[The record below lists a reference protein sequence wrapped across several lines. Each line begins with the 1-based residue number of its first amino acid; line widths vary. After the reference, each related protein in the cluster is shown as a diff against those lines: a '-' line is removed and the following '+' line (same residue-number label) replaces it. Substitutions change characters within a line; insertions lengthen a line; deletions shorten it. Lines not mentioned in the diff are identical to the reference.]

1 MIREHFEYRTT
12 ITTILAEDE
21 APIGAAKEA
30 MVAARQEVE
39 AHLAADPFFG
49 MTLEPYIPETQSL
62 TVSRM
67 AKAGSEAGVGPMAAV
82 AGSIAWA
89 GVEAMQDAGAVF
101 GVIDNGGDI
110 AIISDRDVRIGLY
123 AGGAPA
129 GASRAFILPKQ
140 SRIYGICT
148 SSASVGP
155 SISFGTADA
164 VTVFAR
170 DVSLADAW
178 ATSLCNR
185 TGTGAEGL
193 FSPLEHSGV
202 DGAYVVMGD
211 ETTLWGKV
219 PPVVPA
225 RVDESLISAGHGGTV
240 TAHILR
246 KTQTPGR
253 KPPSP

>member
-49 MTLEPYIPETQSL
+49 MTLEPYIPKTESL

-67 AKAGSEAGVGPMAAV
+67 AKAGSKAGVGPMAAV

-89 GVEAMQDAGAVF
+89 

-211 ETTLWGKV
+211 ETTQWGKV

>member
-1 MIREHFEYRTT
+1 MIREHFEYKTT
-12 ITTILAEDE
+12 ITTILADNE
-21 APIGAAKEA
+21 AHIRAAKEA

-49 MTLEPYIPETQSL
+49 MTLEPYLPATESL

-67 AKAGSEAGVGPMAAV
+67 ANAGVAAGVGPMAAV

-89 GVEAMQDAGAVF
+89 GVEAMQDAGAAF

-123 AGGAPA
+123 AGGASA
-129 GASRAFILPKQ
+129 GASRAFILPEQ
-140 SRIYGICT
+140 SAVYGICT

-185 TGTGAEGL
+185 TGNGREGL

-202 DGAYVVMGD
+202 DGVYVVMGD
-211 ETTLWGKV
+211 ETARWGTI

-225 RVDESLISAGHGGTV
+225 RVDESLISAGCVGAV
-240 TAHILR
+240 TAHIRR
-246 KTQTPGR
+246 KTQPPGR
-253 KPPSP
+253 TPPSP

>member
-12 ITTILAEDE
+12 ITTILADE
-21 APIGAAKEA
+21 RSHIVAAKEA
-30 MVAARQEVE
+30 MIAARQEVE
-39 AHLAADPFFG
+39 AYIATDPFFG
-49 MTLEPYIPETQSL
+49 MTLEPYLPQAESL
-62 TVSRM
+62 TVGRM
-67 AKAGSEAGVGPMAAV
+67 VKAGSAAGVGPMAAV

-89 GVEAMQDAGAVF
+89 GVEAMQEGGALF

-110 AIISDRDVRIGLY
+110 AIISDRDIRIGLY

-129 GASRAFILPKQ
+129 GASRAFVLPKQ
-140 SRIYGICT
+140 SGIYGVCT
-148 SSASVGP
+148 SSATVGP

-185 TGTGAEGL
+185 SGAGSEEL
-193 FSPLEHSGV
+193 FTPLEDSGI
-202 DGAYVVMGD
+202 DGACVITGD
-211 ETTLWGKV
+211 NIALWGEV
-219 PPVVPA
+219 PPFVPA
-225 RVDESLISAGHGGTV
+225 RVDESLISAGHGGAV

-246 KTQTPGR
+246 KTQPPGR
-253 KPPSP
+253 TPPSP